1 MNIIINNDSIFNP
14 KEVNKIIK
22 LGDSLVHTEGLIKND
37 KLNHKVRNS
46 LIAWV
51 HPGKEALWIFYKA
64 IEAFKGSAP
73 FSTLQSMQYTVYH
86 KGGHYDWHRDV
97 GEGDEIM
104 KARVN
109 VGVLQLSDPSD
120 YEGGVLEVKVKNKI
134 TQVPKQQGLV
144 TTFPVDI
151 QHRVTPTESGVRKT
165 LIMWG
170 LK

>member
-1 MNIIINNDSIFNP
+1 MKINCIDSLFSVD
-14 KEVNKIIK
+14 EVNQVVQ
-22 LGDSLVHTEGLIKND
+22 LGDSLVHMEGLIKND

-86 KGGHYDWHRDV
+86 TGGHYDWHKDI
-97 GEGDEIM
+97 GEGDKIM
-104 KARVN
+104 KARVEAA
-109 VGVLQLSDPSD
+109 VLQLSEPSD
-120 YEGGVLEVKVKNKI
+120 YEGGILEIKDRAKI
-134 TQVPKQQGLV
+134 LAIPKQQGMV
-144 TTFPVDI
+144 TTFPVEAW
-151 QHRVTPTESGVRKT
+151 HRVTPTTSGVRKT
-165 LIMWG
+165 LIMWS